1 MRASERRLVNKPLK
15 VLRDLKLTLSEYLV
29 VLIICNSKVDNAAFK
44 PAMLL
49 NIWLKALGKY
59 LEEVSCGAILR
70 LSGICLK
77 TEN

>member
-1 MRASERRLVNKPLK
+1 
-15 VLRDLKLTLSEYLV
+15 
-29 VLIICNSKVDNAAFK
+29 
-44 PAMLL
+44 MLL
-49 NIWLKALGKY
+49 SIWLKALGKY